1 MNDYDA
7 DSAPENGPPAPDS
20 TAGPRAVAST
30 GRPLADPAA
39 GRETGARS
47 GPSSDRTRAHR
58 TIPPLSHDDYQRVVR
73 ARMADLDRLAPLPAE
88 VRDGRPLGIV
98 PPGPLSC
105 DAAGSGGAGTAVGPV
120 AGSAAGSLAGPA
132 AAPSAAAA
140 AFLPDERLLVALD
153 VDGTILD
160 IEGRMSERMMTSLVR
175 LRARGVRLVISTGRG
190 IQAAL
195 PVAHR
200 VGLTDGW
207 MICANGA
214 ITLRMDPTAPRGY
227 EVIDSVTFDPADAI
241 AALSRAVPDGI
252 VAVEVLGGGFKV
264 SRPFPDGELIEAQRV
279 VSLEEMASEPVTR
292 VVLRAPG
299 MDVEEFSELVAG
311 CGLHSV
317 EYAIGWTAWLDVAPD
332 GVTKASAL
340 QALAA
345 RLGADAERAG
355 HAGRAEH
362 AEQTGHTGHTGHTG
376 QTMHTIAVGDGAND
390 IEMLRWAGIG
400 AAMGSAPQSV
410 KDSSDIVTEPVWH
423 DGCAALL
430 DAVVER
436 TRKRD
441 RS

>member
-1 MNDYDA
+1 MNDYDP

-39 GRETGARS
+39 GRETGAGS
-47 GPSSDRTRAHR
+47 EPSRDRTRAHR

-98 PPGPLSC
+98 PPGPLPGG
-105 DAAGSGGAGTAVGPV
+105 AAGSGSTSAGTV
-120 AGSAAGSLAGPA
+120 AGSVTGSSAPA
-132 AAPSAAAA
+132 AAL
-140 AFLPDERLLVALD
+140 LPDERLLVALD

-160 IEGRMSERMMTSLVR
+160 IEGRMSERMMTSLAR
-175 LRARGVRLVISTGRG
+175 LRAHGVRVVISTGRG

-279 VSLEEMASEPVTR
+279 VSLEEMASQPVTR

-299 MDVEEFSELVAG
+299 MDVKEFSELVAG

-345 RLGADAERAG
+345 RLGADAGQVGCTGQAES
-355 HAGRAEH
+355 AGRAEH
-362 AEQTGHTGHTGHTG
+362 TGR
-376 QTMHTIAVGDGAND
+376 TMHTIAVGDGAND

>member
-39 GRETGARS
+39 GRETGAGS
-47 GPSSDRTRAHR
+47 EPSRDRTRAHR

-98 PPGPLSC
+98 PPGPLPGG
-105 DAAGSGGAGTAVGPV
+105 AAGSGSTSAGTV
-120 AGSAAGSLAGPA
+120 AGSVTGSSAPA
-132 AAPSAAAA
+132 VGL
-140 AFLPDERLLVALD
+140 LPDERLLVALD

-160 IEGRMSERMMTSLVR
+160 IEGRISERMMASLAR

-279 VSLEEMASEPVTR
+279 VSLEEMASQPVTR

-317 EYAIGWTAWLDVAPD
+317 EYAIGWTAWLDVAPA

-345 RLGADAERAG
+345 RLGTDAD
-355 HAGRAEH
+355 HAG
-362 AEQTGHTGHTGHTG
+362 QTG
-376 QTMHTIAVGDGAND
+376 QTGRIMHTIAVGDGAND

>member
-1 MNDYDA
+1 
-7 DSAPENGPPAPDS
+7 
-20 TAGPRAVAST
+20 
-30 GRPLADPAA
+30 
-39 GRETGARS
+39 
-47 GPSSDRTRAHR
+47 
-58 TIPPLSHDDYQRVVR
+58 
-73 ARMADLDRLAPLPAE
+73 MADLDRLAPLPAE
-88 VRDGRPLGIV
+88 VRDGKPLGIV

-105 DAAGSGGAGTAVGPV
+105 DAAGSGSTSAGTV
-120 AGSAAGSLAGPA
+120 AGSVTGSSAPA
-132 AAPSAAAA
+132 VGL
-140 AFLPDERLLVALD
+140 LPDERLLVALD

-160 IEGRMSERMMTSLVR
+160 IEGRISERMMASLAR

-279 VSLEEMASEPVTR
+279 VSLEEMASQPVTR

-299 MDVEEFSELVAG
+299 MDVNEFSELVAG

-317 EYAIGWTAWLDVAPD
+317 EYAIGWTAWLDVAPA

-345 RLGADAERAG
+345 RLGTDADHAGQTGQTG
-355 HAGRAEH
+355 HAG
-362 AEQTGHTGHTGHTG
+362 QTGRI
-376 QTMHTIAVGDGAND
+376 MHTIAVGDGAND

-441 RS
+441 QS

>member
-39 GRETGARS
+39 GRETGAGS
-47 GPSSDRTRAHR
+47 EPSRDRTRAHR

-73 ARMADLDRLAPLPAE
+73 ARMADLDRLAPLPVE
-88 VRDGRPLGIV
+88 VRDGKPLGIV
-98 PPGPLSC
+98 PPGPLPGG
-105 DAAGSGGAGTAVGPV
+105 AAGSGSTSAGTV
-120 AGSAAGSLAGPA
+120 AGSVTGSSAPA
-132 AAPSAAAA
+132 VGL
-140 AFLPDERLLVALD
+140 LPDERLLVALD

-160 IEGRMSERMMTSLVR
+160 IEGRISERMMASLAR

-279 VSLEEMASEPVTR
+279 VSLEEMASQPVTR

-317 EYAIGWTAWLDVAPD
+317 EYAIGWTAWLDVAPA

-345 RLGADAERAG
+345 RLGTDAD
-355 HAGRAEH
+355 HAG
-362 AEQTGHTGHTGHTG
+362 QTG
-376 QTMHTIAVGDGAND
+376 QTGRIMHTIAVGDGAND

-441 RS
+441 QS

>member
-7 DSAPENGPPAPDS
+7 DSAPENGPPAPGS
-20 TAGPRAVAST
+20 TVGPRAVAST

-98 PPGPLSC
+98 PPGTLSC

-120 AGSAAGSLAGPA
+120 
-132 AAPSAAAA
+132 A

-175 LRARGVRLVISTGRG
+175 LRARGARVVISTGRG

-214 ITLRMDPTAPRGY
+214 ITLRMDPAAPGGY
-227 EVIDSVTFDPADAI
+227 EVVDSVTFDPADAI

-279 VSLEEMASEPVTR
+279 VSLEEMASQPVTR

-299 MDVEEFSELVAG
+299 MDVNEFSELVAG

-362 AEQTGHTGHTGHTG
+362 AEQTGHTGHTG
-376 QTMHTIAVGDGAND
+376 QKMHTIAVGDGAND

>member
-39 GRETGARS
+39 GRETGAGS
-47 GPSSDRTRAHR
+47 EPSRDRTRAHR

-73 ARMADLDRLAPLPAE
+73 ARMADLDRLAPLPVE
-88 VRDGRPLGIV
+88 VRDGKPLGIV
-98 PPGPLSC
+98 SPGALSG
-105 DAAGSGGAGTAVGPV
+105 AAGSGSAS
-120 AGSAAGSLAGPA
+120 AGSAAGGAAGTAAVSAAGSAADPTATA
-132 AAPSAAAA
+132 AAL
-140 AFLPDERLLVALD
+140 LPDERLLVALD

-160 IEGRMSERMMTSLVR
+160 IEGRISERMMASLAR

-279 VSLEEMASEPVTR
+279 VSLEEMASQPVTR

-299 MDVEEFSELVAG
+299 MDVKEFSELVAG

-345 RLGADAERAG
+345 RLGADAGQVGCTGQAES
-355 HAGRAEH
+355 AGRAEH
-362 AEQTGHTGHTGHTG
+362 TGR
-376 QTMHTIAVGDGAND
+376 TMHTIAVGDGAND

>member
-7 DSAPENGPPAPDS
+7 DSAPENGPPAPGS

-39 GRETGARS
+39 GRETGAGS
-47 GPSSDRTRAHR
+47 EPSRDRTRAHR

-132 AAPSAAAA
+132 ADPSAAAA
-140 AFLPDERLLVALD
+140 ALLPDERLLVALD

-160 IEGRMSERMMTSLVR
+160 IEGRMSERMMTSLAR
-175 LRARGVRLVISTGRG
+175 LRAHGVRVVISTGRG

-214 ITLRMDPTAPRGY
+214 ITLRMDPTAPGGY

-279 VSLEEMASEPVTR
+279 VSLEEMASQPVTR

-299 MDVEEFSELVAG
+299 MDVKEFSELVAG

-345 RLGADAERAG
+345 RLGTDADHAGQTGQTG
-355 HAGRAEH
+355 HAG
-362 AEQTGHTGHTGHTG
+362 QTGRI
-376 QTMHTIAVGDGAND
+376 MHTIAVGDGAND

>member
-39 GRETGARS
+39 GRETGAGS
-47 GPSSDRTRAHR
+47 EPSRDRTRAHR

-132 AAPSAAAA
+132 ADPSATAAA
-140 AFLPDERLLVALD
+140 LLPDERLLVALD

-160 IEGRMSERMMTSLVR
+160 IEGRMSERMMTSLAR
-175 LRARGVRLVISTGRG
+175 LRAHGVRVVISTGRG

-214 ITLRMDPTAPRGY
+214 ITLRMDPTAPGGY

-279 VSLEEMASEPVTR
+279 VSLEEMASQPVTR

-299 MDVEEFSELVAG
+299 MDVKEFSELVAG

-345 RLGADAERAG
+345 RLGADAGQVGCTGQAES
-355 HAGRAEH
+355 AGRAEH
-362 AEQTGHTGHTGHTG
+362 TGR
-376 QTMHTIAVGDGAND
+376 TMHTIAVGDGAND

>member
-39 GRETGARS
+39 GRETGAGS
-47 GPSSDRTRAHR
+47 EPSRDRTRAHR

-98 PPGPLSC
+98 PPGPLPGG
-105 DAAGSGGAGTAVGPV
+105 AAGSGSTSAGTV
-120 AGSAAGSLAGPA
+120 AGSVTGSSAPA
-132 AAPSAAAA
+132 VGL
-140 AFLPDERLLVALD
+140 LPDERLLVALD

-160 IEGRMSERMMTSLVR
+160 IEGRISERMMASLAR

-279 VSLEEMASEPVTR
+279 VSLEEMASQPVTR

-299 MDVEEFSELVAG
+299 MDVNEFSELVAG

-317 EYAIGWTAWLDVAPD
+317 EYAIGWTAWLDVAPA

-345 RLGADAERAG
+345 RLGTDADHAGQTGQTG
-355 HAGRAEH
+355 HAG
-362 AEQTGHTGHTGHTG
+362 QTGRI
-376 QTMHTIAVGDGAND
+376 MHTIAVGDGAND

-441 RS
+441 QS

>member
-7 DSAPENGPPAPDS
+7 DSAPENGPPAPGS

-98 PPGPLSC
+98 PPGTLSC
-105 DAAGSGGAGTAVGPV
+105 DAVGTAVGPV
-120 AGSAAGSLAGPA
+120 AGSMAGPA
-132 AAPSAAAA
+132 ADPSAAAA

-175 LRARGVRLVISTGRG
+175 LRACGARVVISTGRG

-214 ITLRMDPTAPRGY
+214 ITLRMDPAAPGGY
-227 EVIDSVTFDPADAI
+227 EVVDSVTFDPADAI

-252 VAVEVLGGGFKV
+252 IAVEVLGGGFKV

-279 VSLEEMASEPVTR
+279 VSLEEMASQPVTR

-299 MDVEEFSELVAG
+299 MDVNEFSELVAG

-345 RLGADAERAG
+345 RLGADAGQAG
-355 HAGRAEH
+355 HAGRPEY
-362 AEQTGHTGHTGHTG
+362 AEQTGHTGHAG

>member
-39 GRETGARS
+39 GRETGAGS
-47 GPSSDRTRAHR
+47 EPSRDRTRAHR

-132 AAPSAAAA
+132 ADPSAAAA
-140 AFLPDERLLVALD
+140 ALLPDERLLVALD

-160 IEGRMSERMMTSLVR
+160 IEGRMSERMMTSLAR
-175 LRARGVRLVISTGRG
+175 LRAHGVRVVISTGRG

-214 ITLRMDPTAPRGY
+214 ITLRMDPTAPGGY

-279 VSLEEMASEPVTR
+279 VSLEEMASQPVTR

-299 MDVEEFSELVAG
+299 MDVKEFSELVAG

-345 RLGADAERAG
+345 RLGADAGQVGCTGQAES
-355 HAGRAEH
+355 AGRAEH
-362 AEQTGHTGHTGHTG
+362 TG
-376 QTMHTIAVGDGAND
+376 QKMHTIAVGDGAND

>member
-317 EYAIGWTAWLDVAPD
+317 EYAIGWTAWLDVAPA

-345 RLGADAERAG
+345 RLGTDAD
-355 HAGRAEH
+355 HAGQTG
-362 AEQTGHTGHTGHTG
+362 QTGHTGHTG
-376 QTMHTIAVGDGAND
+376 QKMHTIAVGDGAND

>member
-39 GRETGARS
+39 GRETGAGS
-47 GPSSDRTRAHR
+47 EPSRDRTRAHR

-73 ARMADLDRLAPLPAE
+73 ARMADLDRLAPLPVE
-88 VRDGRPLGIV
+88 VRDGKPLGIV
-98 PPGPLSC
+98 SPGALSG
-105 DAAGSGGAGTAVGPV
+105 AAGSGSAGTAVGPV

-160 IEGRMSERMMTSLVR
+160 IEGRISERMMASLAR

-279 VSLEEMASEPVTR
+279 VSLEEMASQPVTR

-299 MDVEEFSELVAG
+299 MDVNEFSELVAG

-317 EYAIGWTAWLDVAPD
+317 EYAIGWTAWLDVAPA

-345 RLGADAERAG
+345 RLGTDADHAGQTGQTG
-355 HAGRAEH
+355 HAG
-362 AEQTGHTGHTGHTG
+362 QTGRI
-376 QTMHTIAVGDGAND
+376 MHTIAVGDGAND

-441 RS
+441 QS

>member
-39 GRETGARS
+39 GRETGAGS
-47 GPSSDRTRAHR
+47 EPSRDRTRAHR

-105 DAAGSGGAGTAVGPV
+105 DAAGSGSTSAGTV
-120 AGSAAGSLAGPA
+120 AGSVTGSSAPA
-132 AAPSAAAA
+132 VGL
-140 AFLPDERLLVALD
+140 LPDERLLVALD

-160 IEGRMSERMMTSLVR
+160 IEGRISERMMASLAR

-279 VSLEEMASEPVTR
+279 VSLEEMASQPVTR

-317 EYAIGWTAWLDVAPD
+317 EYAIGWTAWLDVAPA

-345 RLGADAERAG
+345 RLGADAGQVG
-355 HAGRAEH
+355 HAGH
-362 AEQTGHTGHTGHTG
+362 AEQTGQTGHAG
-376 QTMHTIAVGDGAND
+376 QTGRIMHTIAVGDGAND

>member
-1 MNDYDA
+1 
-7 DSAPENGPPAPDS
+7 
-20 TAGPRAVAST
+20 
-30 GRPLADPAA
+30 
-39 GRETGARS
+39 
-47 GPSSDRTRAHR
+47 
-58 TIPPLSHDDYQRVVR
+58 
-73 ARMADLDRLAPLPAE
+73 MADLDRLAPLPAE

-132 AAPSAAAA
+132 ADPSATAAA
-140 AFLPDERLLVALD
+140 LLPDERLLVALD

-160 IEGRMSERMMTSLVR
+160 IEGRISERMMTSLVR
-175 LRARGVRLVISTGRG
+175 LRARGARVVISTGRG

-214 ITLRMDPTAPRGY
+214 ITLRMDPAAPGGY
-227 EVIDSVTFDPADAI
+227 EVVDSVTFDPADAI

-279 VSLEEMASEPVTR
+279 VSLEEMASQPVTR

-299 MDVEEFSELVAG
+299 MDVNEFSELVAG

-345 RLGADAERAG
+345 RLGADAG
-355 HAGRAEH
+355 QVGRAE
-362 AEQTGHTGHTGHTG
+362 QK
-376 QTMHTIAVGDGAND
+376 MHTIAVGDGAND

>member
-1 MNDYDA
+1 MNDHDA
-7 DSAPENGPPAPDS
+7 DSAPENGPPAPGS
-20 TAGPRAVAST
+20 AAGPRAVAST
-30 GRPLADPAA
+30 GRPLAEPAA

-47 GPSSDRTRAHR
+47 EPSSDRTRAHR

-98 PPGPLSC
+98 PPGTLSC
-105 DAAGSGGAGTAVGPV
+105 DAVGTAVGPV
-120 AGSAAGSLAGPA
+120 AGSMAGPAAGSLAGPA

-175 LRARGVRLVISTGRG
+175 LRARGARVVISTGRG

-279 VSLEEMASEPVTR
+279 VSLEEMASQPVTR

-317 EYAIGWTAWLDVAPD
+317 EYAIGWTAWLDVAPA

-345 RLGADAERAG
+345 RLGTDADHAGQTGQTG
-355 HAGRAEH
+355 HAG
-362 AEQTGHTGHTGHTG
+362 QTGRI
-376 QTMHTIAVGDGAND
+376 MHTIAVGDGAND

>member
-7 DSAPENGPPAPDS
+7 DSAPENGPPAPGS

-39 GRETGARS
+39 GREAGARS
-47 GPSSDRTRAHR
+47 GPLSDRTRAHR

-88 VRDGRPLGIV
+88 VRDGKPLGIV

-105 DAAGSGGAGTAVGPV
+105 DAAGSGSTSAGTV
-120 AGSAAGSLAGPA
+120 AGSVTGS
-132 AAPSAAAA
+132 SAAAA

-214 ITLRMDPTAPRGY
+214 ITLRMDPTAPGGY

-299 MDVEEFSELVAG
+299 MDVKEFSELVAG

-345 RLGADAERAG
+345 RLGTDADHAGQTGQTG
-355 HAGRAEH
+355 HAG
-362 AEQTGHTGHTGHTG
+362 QTGRI
-376 QTMHTIAVGDGAND
+376 MHTIAVGDGAND

-441 RS
+441 QS